1 MPPSF
6 AVPWQPDVD
15 LGDSRCGISWW
26 RGSPSPGCWKEKL
39 MTRFPPSLVGYQ
51 GWQQEQHLGMQHSS
65 RTLGVNVN
73 GAELLGEMIKFFE

>member
-1 MPPSF
+1 MPSSF
-6 AVPWQPDVD
+6 AVLCQPDVD
-15 LGDSRCGISWW
+15 LGSTRCGFREW

-39 MTRFPPSLVGYQ
+39 RARFPLSLVGYQ

-65 RTLGVNVN
+65 HALGGNVN